1 MEISFNIKDLLQN
14 NNQVILPGLGVFYK
28 NRIEGFFD
36 EAKNAFFPPKE
47 TIEFTP
53 SETSGITESED
64 PLLTFICNS
73 KNVSRVSATYL
84 LEKYV
89 EDLKKRFQETGEL
102 TFEDVGKLKLQD
114 SKIVLEAEESEK
126 TGTSFFG
133 LPVFTLPERT
143 VENTTLSLPDTN
155 FTLAEQALSAA
166 VSDEELAPEPKSKSW
181 LYILLL
187 LIIVALGLC
196 TLYLLRPDIYNNILH
211 PNQHQPEIKNVIPVV
226 TPEERETLIAD
237 SIYKDDVVKNLE
249 SGGFDVEKVKDS
261 TDVTVNKKVV
271 PNNNNIRY
279 EIIIAAWQTRSKAE
293 AHLKKLKEN
302 GINAH
307 IVEDADGL
315 LVKISAATLYNQQDA
330 EREEKRIREELNPEA
345 YTKPIRTLK

>member
-14 NNQVILPGLGVFYK
+14 NNQVFLPGLGVFYK

-36 EAKNAFFPPKE
+36 EAKGSFFPPQE
-47 TIEFTP
+47 TIEFTT
-53 SETSGITESED
+53 SETFNVNEED
-64 PLLTFICNS
+64 NSLITFICDS
-73 KNVSRVSATYL
+73 KNVSRTSAAYL
-84 LEKYV
+84 LTKHI
-89 EDLKKRFQETGEL
+89 EDLKKKFKETGEL
-102 TFEDVGKLKLQD
+102 TFEDIGKLKLQD
-114 SKIVLEAEESEK
+114 SKIVLEAEESDK

-133 LPVFTLPERT
+133 LPVFTLPKNEA
-143 VENTTLSLPDTN
+143 ENAISSLPNEN
-155 FTLAEQALSAA
+155 FTLAEQALSTA
-166 VSDEELAPEPKSKSW
+166 VSDEELTTKPKSKSW
-181 LYILLL
+181 LYIFLLVV
-187 LIIVALGLC
+187 IVALGAI
-196 TLYLLRPDIYNNILH
+196 YFLRPDIYNNLFH
-211 PNQHQPEIKNVIPVV
+211 FNQNQPEIKNETPVI

-237 SIYKDDVVKNLE
+237 SIYKDEVVKNLE
-249 SGGFDVEKVKDS
+249 SGGFDVEKAKDS
-261 TDVTVNKKVV
+261 SDVTVNEKVV

-279 EIIIAAWQTRSKAE
+279 EIIIAAWRTRSKAE